1 MAIKWE
7 TDRNSSVKTIVQSN
21 IDWIKEQRALGRK
34 AKDIAAELGIHP
46 DRLSRYSNPEAYER
60 ELRLGRER
68 GKAKR
73 GKERQ
78 TETRKYAKVHVDN
91 VTRIEVLGELPP
103 PDTRDLTARF
113 FGDPVVGRRWIDRM
127 KQQEDA
133 KNKTV

>member
-7 TDRNSSVKTIVQSN
+7 TGRNGNVKTIVQSN
-21 IDWIKEQRALGRK
+21 MDWIREQRAQGRK

-73 GKERQ
+73 GQSRQ
-78 TETRKYAKVHVDN
+78 TETRKYAKVHAEN
-91 VTRIEVLGELPP
+91 VMRIEVLGELPP

-113 FGDPVVGRRWIDRM
+113 MGDPLPGRSYLDRM
-127 KQQEDA
+127 RNAQ
-133 KNKTV
+133 NKTL

>member
-1 MAIKWE
+1 MAIKWGP
-7 TDRNSSVKTIVQSN
+7 DINMNAKTIVQSN
-21 IDWIKEQRALGRK
+21 MDWIKEQRALGRK

-46 DRLSRYSNPEAYER
+46 DRLARYSNPEAYER

-73 GKERQ
+73 GKQRQ

-103 PDTRDLTARF
+103 PDTRDLTSRF
-113 FGDPVVGRRWIDRM
+113 MGDPLPGRSYLDRM
-127 KQQEDA
+127 RNAQ
-133 KNKTV
+133 NKTL